1 MTFTLL
7 LDLDDTLLDT
17 NLESFV
23 PAYVRAITQHLQPD
37 VDGERVVQ
45 ALIAGMSAMNA
56 SEDPRSLL
64 SDVFETEFY
73 LKMGMQRGALSEP
86 LSDFFLQV
94 FPTLAG
100 LTKRKPDANQFID
113 WALSS
118 GYRLAIATDP
128 LFYYTAVEERIRWAG
143 FDPAR
148 FALISSADQFHFT
161 KTHPAYYAEMLG
173 RLGWPDGPV
182 LMVGNDVQRD
192 VLPAQR
198 LGLKTFLLE
207 TKPASVPA
215 GGAGRGTFD
224 DLRAW
229 IESSDASE
237 FEPSFKSGDG
247 ILGIATSTPAVLYG
261 LCLGLREEQWAHEA
275 TPEDWAMTEI
285 VCHLRDTDR
294 EVYAMQLE
302 LMIEKPDAFI
312 PRPDTGVWASERDY
326 LSEDG
331 VMALQGFADARIRLV
346 DRLKAL
352 PADIWKRKARHA
364 IFGPTDFLEIMG
376 FVSDH
381 DRMHVQQAWRTL
393 QGLQVSASI

>member
-1 MTFTLL
+1 
-7 LDLDDTLLDT
+7 
-17 NLESFV
+17 
-23 PAYVRAITQHLQPD
+23 
-37 VDGERVVQ
+37 
-45 ALIAGMSAMNA
+45 
-56 SEDPRSLL
+56 
-64 SDVFETEFY
+64 
-73 LKMGMQRGALSEP
+73 
-86 LSDFFLQV
+86 
-94 FPTLAG
+94 
-100 LTKRKPDANQFID
+100 
-113 WALSS
+113 
-118 GYRLAIATDP
+118 
-128 LFYYTAVEERIRWAG
+128 
-143 FDPAR
+143 
-148 FALISSADQFHFT
+148 
-161 KTHPAYYAEMLG
+161 
-173 RLGWPDGPV
+173 
-182 LMVGNDVQRD
+182 VGNDVQRD

-207 TKPASVPA
+207 TKPASVPV

-302 LMIEKPDAFI
+302 LMIAKPDAFI

-326 LSEDG
+326 LSEVG
-331 VMALQGFADARIRLV
+331 VMALKGFADARIRLV

>member
-1 MTFTLL
+1 
-7 LDLDDTLLDT
+7 
-17 NLESFV
+17 
-23 PAYVRAITQHLQPD
+23 
-37 VDGERVVQ
+37 
-45 ALIAGMSAMNA
+45 
-56 SEDPRSLL
+56 
-64 SDVFETEFY
+64 VFENEFY
-73 LKMGMQRGALSEP
+73 LKMGIQKGALSET

-100 LTKRKPDANQFID
+100 LTTRKTDAIHFIE

-118 GYRLAIATDP
+118 GCRLAIATDP
-128 LFYYTAVEERIRWAG
+128 LFYRTAVEERIRWAG
-143 FDPAR
+143 FDPAQ
-148 FALISSADQFHFT
+148 FAMISSADEFHFT
-161 KTHPAYYAEMLG
+161 KAHPAYYAEMLG

-182 LMVGNDVQRD
+182 LMVGNDIQRD

-207 TKPASVPA
+207 TEPASVPA
-215 GGAGRGTFD
+215 PGAGHGTFD
-224 DLRAW
+224 DLRIW
-229 IESSDASE
+229 IESSDAAV
-237 FEPSFKSGDG
+237 FEPSFKSRDG
-247 ILGIATSTPAVLYG
+247 ILGIASSTPAVLNG
-261 LCLGLREEQWAHEA
+261 MCQGLREEQWGHEA

-294 EVYAMQLE
+294 EVYPMQLD

-312 PRPDTGVWASERDY
+312 PRPETDVWASERDY

-331 VMALQGFADARIRLV
+331 VLALRGFADARIHLV
-346 DRLKAL
+346 NRLKAL
-352 PADIWKRKARHA
+352 PAETWKRKARHA
-364 IFGPTDFLEIMG
+364 IFGPTDFQEIMS